1 MDALTLVRIFP
12 SLLIVV
18 ALILGCAWLARRNGV
33 SGMRAQRSN
42 LTIRS
47 RLAVGPRGMQIM
59 VVDVEDVRL
68 VVGVTPGGINVLH
81 TLAQTDPLPNYV
93 QTAQSPAP
101 ASFSSIFRSL
111 LRSDA
116 K

>member
-1 MDALTLVRIFP
+1 MDSLALARIFL

-18 ALILGCAWLARRNGV
+18 ALILGCAWLARRNRV

-42 LTIRS
+42 LTILCK
-47 RLAVGPRGMQIM
+47 LAVGPRGMQIM
-59 VVDVEDVRL
+59 LVDVEDVRM

-81 TLAQTDPLPNYV
+81 TLPRTEPLPGNG

-116 K
+116 